1 MADPNANPGE
11 DSPLGGTGEE
21 RREILRRLV
30 VRAGLDVLERDGLGL
45 RPDAITYAKVF
56 AHLEETRGLKV
67 SRASVHRRIWVD
79 QDDFQHEVLAAA
91 AVQTSPYNH
100 VEEVHDGVRAVLDVV
115 DQLGLDG
122 RERVK
127 AFCRIA
133 GRALIE
139 IYLTSEEFRRFQMLK
154 AAARSESND
163 VTAGL
168 RAAIHARSDGDR
180 NERLSSF
187 GSVFVALGL
196 RVKPALG
203 LGFDEAVDVVVRL
216 IQVLITGTHLDHHAG
231 FTAAASRAESS
242 LAGEDEAWP
251 LTNFGLGFL
260 AFVDLFFEL
269 DPSTGP
275 SDYRLASRSGRPV
288 PRAAVEVADERDR
301 TPSKRS
307 RRKKEELRRLVVEA
321 GVELLFRD
329 GLALKADSLSYASVF
344 DHLEAS
350 RGITVHRST
359 VHGRIWPSQAAFRAE
374 VLAEATNYGT
384 AESLLTLKE
393 TMAAQ
398 PIARAPDGSVDIRQ
412 LVLDNTR
419 SAVMAQLNQSLRS
432 PTFNR
437 WQSIKAAILSRTTD
451 AEAEAELEIVRVA
464 VARRYD
470 EMLSTFASTYRS
482 VFPLLGL
489 RVNPELGMTEE
500 AAFDAL
506 SLLCSTILVGAEYN
520 LAAGAE
526 LAGAEVR
533 LPRVDVPSRS
543 EPWPVAAVGALAVLD
558 LLFVPTP

>member
-1 MADPNANPGE
+1 MNV
-11 DSPLGGTGEE
+11 TGEE

-67 SRASVHRRIWVD
+67 SRASVHRRIWAD

-91 AVQTSPYNH
+91 AVQTSPYHH
-100 VEEVHDGVRAVLDVV
+100 VEEVHDGVQAVLDAV

-122 RERVK
+122 RERVR

-154 AAARSESND
+154 AAARSESSD

-180 NERLSSF
+180 NERLSPF
-187 GSVFVALGL
+187 GSVFEALGL
-196 RVKPALG
+196 RAKPELG
-203 LGFDEAVDVVVRL
+203 LGFDEAVDVVMRL

-231 FTAAASRAESS
+231 FPAAASRAQSS
-242 LAGEDEAWP
+242 LDAEDEAWP

-260 AFVDLFFEL
+260 AFVELFFEL
-269 DPSTGP
+269 DPSTRP
-275 SDYRLASRSGRPV
+275 SDYRLAAPLGRPV
-288 PRAAVEVADERDR
+288 SRPAIEVDAERGR

-307 RRKKEELRRLVVEA
+307 RRRKDELRRIVVEA

-329 GLALKADSLSYASVF
+329 GLALQADSLSYASVF

-374 VLAEATNYGT
+374 VLAEATGSGT

-398 PIARAPDGSVDIRQ
+398 PVVRESDGSVNIRQ

-419 SAVMAQLNQSLRS
+419 SAVLAQLNQSLTS
-432 PTFNR
+432 STFNR
-437 WQSIKAAILSRTTD
+437 WQSIKAAILTRTTD
-451 AEAEAELEIVRVA
+451 AEADAELEIIRVA

-470 EMLSTFASTYRS
+470 EMLGTFASTYRS
-482 VFPLLGL
+482 IFPLIGL
-489 RVNPELGMTEE
+489 TVNPELGMTEE

-506 SLLCSTILVGAEYN
+506 ALLCSTILVGAEYN
-520 LAAGAE
+520 LSAGAE
-526 LAGAEVR
+526 LAGGEVR
-533 LPRVDVPSRS
+533 LPRADAPARS
-543 EPWPVAAVGALAVLD
+543 EDWPLAAVGALAVLD
-558 LLFVPTP
+558 LLFVPTL

>member
-1 MADPNANPGE
+1 MNV
-11 DSPLGGTGEE
+11 TGEE

-67 SRASVHRRIWVD
+67 SRASVHRRIWAD

-91 AVQTSPYNH
+91 AVQTSPYHH
-100 VEEVHDGVRAVLDVV
+100 VEEVHDGVQAVLDAV

-122 RERVK
+122 RERVR

-154 AAARSESND
+154 AAARSESSD

-180 NERLSSF
+180 NERLSPF
-187 GSVFVALGL
+187 GSVFEALGL
-196 RVKPALG
+196 RVKPELG
-203 LGFDEAVDVVVRL
+203 LGFDEAVDVVMRL

-231 FTAAASRAESS
+231 FPAAASRAQSS
-242 LAGEDEAWP
+242 LDAEDEAWP

-260 AFVDLFFEL
+260 AFVELFFEL
-269 DPSTGP
+269 DPSTRP
-275 SDYRLASRSGRPV
+275 SDYRLAAPLGRPV
-288 PRAAVEVADERDR
+288 SRPAIEVDAERGR

-307 RRKKEELRRLVVEA
+307 RRRKDELRRIVVEA

-329 GLALKADSLSYASVF
+329 GLALQADSLSYASVF

-374 VLAEATNYGT
+374 VLAEATGSGT

-398 PIARAPDGSVDIRQ
+398 PVVREPDGSVNIRQ

-419 SAVMAQLNQSLRS
+419 SAVLAQLNQSLTS
-432 PTFNR
+432 STFNR
-437 WQSIKAAILSRTTD
+437 WQSIKAAILTRTTD
-451 AEAEAELEIVRVA
+451 AEADAELEIIRVA

-470 EMLSTFASTYRS
+470 EMLGTFASTYRS
-482 VFPLLGL
+482 IFPLIGL
-489 RVNPELGMTEE
+489 TVNPELGMTEE

-506 SLLCSTILVGAEYN
+506 ALLCSTILVGAEYN
-520 LAAGAE
+520 LSAGAE
-526 LAGAEVR
+526 LAGGEVR
-533 LPRVDVPSRS
+533 LPRADAPARS
-543 EPWPVAAVGALAVLD
+543 EDWPLAAVGALAVLD
-558 LLFVPTP
+558 LLFVPTL